1 MNLYYRHFKKVDNP
15 LIDLNLIKIRTL
27 RIGVFGN
34 LLTRLG
40 IGGMPLLLPL
50 LFQVGFK
57 HTAIISGMMLIPSAI
72 TTIMVKPRVVPIVK
86 KLGYK
91 KTLIINTILIAI
103 IISLFAVPDQNTPL
117 PLLIPLLVIYGAV
130 NSIQLATMNTLSL
143 SDLDNKNASNGN
155 SLLMVMQQL
164 SMSLG
169 ISVGAYLL
177 NKYGDLP
184 WVDHT
189 NSITVFRY
197 TFLTM
202 GVLTALASL
211 IFFRL
216 KSSDGDSLTGVKH

>member
-1 MNLYYRHFKKVDNP
+1 MGCSYCKKN
-15 LIDLNLIKIRTL
+15 
-27 RIGVFGN
+27 
-34 LLTRLG
+34 LG
-40 IGGMPLLLPL
+40 I
-50 LFQVGFK
+50 
-57 HTAIISGMMLIPSAI
+57 
-72 TTIMVKPRVVPIVK
+72 
-86 KLGYK
+86 K
-91 KTLIINTILIAI
+91 KTLIINTILIAV

-216 KSSDGDSLTGVKH
+216 KKLRWR